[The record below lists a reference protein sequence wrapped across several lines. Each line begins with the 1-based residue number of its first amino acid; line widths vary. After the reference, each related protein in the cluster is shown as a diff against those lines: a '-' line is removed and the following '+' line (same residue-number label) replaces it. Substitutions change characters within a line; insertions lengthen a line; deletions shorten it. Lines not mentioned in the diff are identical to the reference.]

1 MSTQLYGPS
10 NCWEIPTRPGH
21 IAALVALPCMVIL
34 ALWHQ
39 SMLSPTTFFAVL
51 MLTSWLYKNLR
62 QIQDF
67 TRDWLRREYERFDHN
82 IHLALLDPTLNDA
95 ERNKLLLRK
104 EKLRAQYHLVTSPD
118 ETYRLAS
125 KLAGAIDLIIRL
137 LRKIK

>member
-1 MSTQLYGPS
+1 
-10 NCWEIPTRPGH
+10 
-21 IAALVALPCMVIL
+21 MVIL

-82 IHLALLDPTLNDA
+82 IHLALLDPALNDA

-118 ETYRLAS
+118 ETYRLVS
-125 KLAGAIDLIIRL
+125 KLVGAIDLIIRL

>member
-10 NCWEIPTRPGH
+10 NCWEIPSRLGYIVT
-21 IAALVALPCMVIL
+21 LVALPSMVIL
-34 ALWHQ
+34 ALLHQ
-39 SMLSPTTFFAVL
+39 SMLSPSTFFTVL
-51 MLTSWLYKNLR
+51 MLTSCLYRNLR

-67 TRDWLRREYERFDHN
+67 PRDWLRREYERFDHN

-104 EKLRAQYHLVTSPD
+104 EKLRAQYHLATSPD
-118 ETYRLAS
+118 ETYRLVS